1 MGVVNCTRD
10 LKSDWVWFNK
20 CLKRILTRAQKPS
33 NIVGWDPIGKSSW
46 VFGPLGPFHQFF
58 SCKKNKLRWTV
69 PKTCLDPPNRTS
81 PSEKWRFRS
90 ARLNDHGPIMGFQR
104 CPLPR
109 HPFPKNEQGFA
120 PSLSFTWFFKR
131 KIKKNKSFST
141 KIKESHHLS
150 HLGEGC
156 VTLLLPYCYLILLGF
171 PFFHKTVKTPRPLG
185 SASERR
191 TREDLK
197 RAGGFHGGFHGG
209 RRIFWRCPRVNP
221 GNFRELPIFRPT
233 FHGQVGGFEK
243 SADSEAFGGDLGT
256 FGYLWIRE
264 IPVQEADITKTIQTI
279 RKCTGYS
286 KQIDQNVPKIN
297 LI

>member
-1 MGVVNCTRD
+1 
-10 LKSDWVWFNK
+10 
-20 CLKRILTRAQKPS
+20 
-33 NIVGWDPIGKSSW
+33 
-46 VFGPLGPFHQFF
+46 
-58 SCKKNKLRWTV
+58 
-69 PKTCLDPPNRTS
+69 
-81 PSEKWRFRS
+81 
-90 ARLNDHGPIMGFQR
+90 MGFQR

-197 RAGGFHGGFHGG
+197 RAGGFHGGFDGSTEG
-209 RRIFWRCPRVNP
+209 
-221 GNFRELPIFRPT
+221 
-233 FHGQVGGFEK
+233 GGFFGAAHG
-243 SADSEAFGGDLGT
+243 STLAISENYPFFGRL
-256 FGYLWIRE
+256 FMARLE
-264 IPVQEADITKTIQTI
+264 L
-279 RKCTGYS
+279 RKIS
-286 KQIDQNVPKIN
+286 
-297 LI
+297 

>member
-1 MGVVNCTRD
+1 MVQQMFKKNIDKGAEVSAHSVN
-10 LKSDWVWFNK
+10 S
-20 CLKRILTRAQKPS
+20 
-33 NIVGWDPIGKSSW
+33 
-46 VFGPLGPFHQFF
+46 FHV
-58 SCKKNKLRWTV
+58 KKNKLRWTV

-120 PSLSFTWFFKR
+120 PSLSFTWFFNR

-156 VTLLLPYCYLILLGF
+156 VTLLLPYSPWIPIFSQNRENPSAPRLGLGTADSRG
-171 PFFHKTVKTPRPLG
+171 PQKGRWVPRWV
-185 SASERR
+185 RR
-191 TREDLK
+191 
-197 RAGGFHGGFHGG
+197 FHGG

-243 SADSEAFGGDLGT
+243 SADSEAFGGDL
-256 FGYLWIRE
+256 WIPLDSWNSGPRGRHYQNYPNHPQVYRVLE
-264 IPVQEADITKTIQTI
+264 TNWS
-279 RKCTGYS
+279 KC
-286 KQIDQNVPKIN
+286 PKN
-297 LI
+297 